1 MRGDNNSEKY
11 FIITYLCVCRGGG
24 SRGSSDPLE
33 LELQTVESCL
43 LLVPGLKLRDSAEA
57 IHSLN
62 H

>member
-11 FIITYLCVCRGGG
+11 FIITYLCVCRGG
-24 SRGSSDPLE
+24 SKGSSDPLE

-43 LLVPGLKLRDSAEA
+43 LLVLGLKLRDSAEA